1 MPRRESRSALDAA
14 AMSDSDSLDQQRAV
28 MDFVDDSVIPN
39 PDSVGRALTDHGDAA
54 GRLGRISQKID
65 GGSDALLLL
74 AR

>member
-1 MPRRESRSALDAA
+1 
-14 AMSDSDSLDQQRAV
+14 MSDSDYLDQQHAV
-28 MDFVDDSVIPN
+28 MDFVDDAVIPD

-54 GRLGRISQKID
+54 GGPGRISQKID